1 VADVRDAIAWVRAH
15 AADYGAEPGTL
26 FVTGSS
32 AGAHLAIQ
40 AVCQGETGVTGLICR
55 YGYYGNLTP
64 RGGLPPML
72 VIHGEKDM
80 SIPVADVRAFVER
93 ARAVSRHPVTYA
105 ELPGAHHDFDMFE
118 SIRSA
123 AVNQAVEQFTARVSV
138 SPT

>member
-1 VADVRDAIAWVRAH
+1 
-15 AADYGAEPGTL
+15 
-26 FVTGSS
+26 
-32 AGAHLAIQ
+32 
-40 AVCQGETGVTGLICR
+40 
-55 YGYYGNLTP
+55 
-64 RGGLPPML
+64 ML

-80 SIPVADVRAFVER
+80 SIPVSDVRAFVER
-93 ARAVSRHPVTYA
+93 ARAVSSHPVTYA